1 MRSKNVNTDAAQS
14 ASQSLQTESALKS
27 AKPWGAYKTALF
39 LTISRCADYLGITIH
54 PFKLLYF
61 FILPLTAAE
70 IIGTMTA
77 FRAQFLQVAQS
88 EQFAQLAVDLNANS
102 LQTIATQD
110 FARQIILMIALI
122 PVAGMLSYVSRMFS
136 KPRIDKSIECWQ
148 SFAIS
153 AQQMFIVTRLSR
165 QILGIIFT
173 QTPIFVALAVFSSC
187 RPIVIWCI
195 NLLCLSLAVC
205 GTAIIVMYRRFENR
219 NNINLNGWRRIF
231 ATHLCLLPFGLF
243 FGLSLKDLYEM
254 LKRILPFDIES
265 VSVESALEKY
275 FPAETIADP
284 GSADGAASAL
294 NPDNFANMTDS
305 FESPAIAISK
315 AFSGSDILG
324 NIFAAATSP
333 LSLAVFGA
341 IGVYG
346 IFVCVRLVKIL
357 RKNEQFSA
365 VSLLGRAAKTKISA
379 KLDEQ
384 FFPVCSTNFIQ
395 HIYSNKLTNFY
406 VLIAAAAAGFLLS
419 GAAGTASAGSGP
431 SAGSVPRPDSLF
443 VLITVAL
450 CNVPD
455 KYLRSINLSKARTRY
470 RTIVETG
477 YSAHKIIFSAMF
489 AVLLSGIP
497 AFSAAFFLLIAG
509 HVNIVSAFLLPLAA
523 AMIALLVDAMFAFLP
538 QGRMFVETLNWIFFA
553 PIFFFSVI
561 VGAQSAVLMLI
572 IFAVLSVSLYVTWRK
587 RLLCLN

>member
-1 MRSKNVNTDAAQS
+1 MRS
-14 ASQSLQTESALKS
+14 
-27 AKPWGAYKTALF
+27 KPWGAYKTALF
-39 LTISRCADYLGITIH
+39 LTISRCADYFGITIH

-61 FILPLTAAE
+61 FILPLTASE

-122 PVAGMLSYVSRMFS
+122 PVSGMLSYVSRMFS

-346 IFVCVRLVKIL
+346 IFVC
-357 RKNEQFSA
+357 EA
-365 VSLLGRAAKTKISA
+365 VVEEFYEFAGS
-379 KLDEQ
+379 
-384 FFPVCSTNFIQ
+384 
-395 HIYSNKLTNFY
+395 LTNMLY
-406 VLIAAAAAGFLLS
+406 I
-419 GAAGTASAGSGP
+419 
-431 SAGSVPRPDSLF
+431 
-443 VLITVAL
+443 
-450 CNVPD
+450 
-455 KYLRSINLSKARTRY
+455 
-470 RTIVETG
+470 
-477 YSAHKIIFSAMF
+477 
-489 AVLLSGIP
+489 
-497 AFSAAFFLLIAG
+497 
-509 HVNIVSAFLLPLAA
+509 
-523 AMIALLVDAMFAFLP
+523 
-538 QGRMFVETLNWIFFA
+538 LNYYIH
-553 PIFFFSVI
+553 
-561 VGAQSAVLMLI
+561 
-572 IFAVLSVSLYVTWRK
+572 
-587 RLLCLN
+587 